1 MADRTKNNIV
11 IQARTWIGTPFHHQ
25 ARLKGKGCD
34 CLGLI
39 VGVVDELGLKD
50 KNDQPLSG
58 YDEVTYSKEPD
69 GAYLMEKL
77 TALLDEVPIVEAR
90 AGDLALF
97 TVRNNPQHMAF
108 LTDYEDTLG
117 MVHSYAPAR
126 RVVEHRLDDDWKSR
140 LVKVFRWES
149 G

>member
-1 MADRTKNNIV
+1 MTLSSDIA

-39 VGVVDELGLKD
+39 VGVVDELELKD
-50 KNDQPLSG
+50 KNGVRLAA

-69 GAYLMEKL
+69 GAYLAQKL
-77 TALLDEVPIVEAR
+77 TGLLKEVPVAKAR
-90 AGDLALF
+90 AGDLGLF
-97 TVRNNPQHMAF
+97 KVRENPQHLAIF
-108 LTDYEDTLG
+108 SDYNGALG
-117 MVHSYAPAR
+117 MIHCYAQAR

-140 LVKVFRWES
+140 LIKVYRWQQ
-149 G
+149 

>member
-1 MADRTKNNIV
+1 MKNHNNIV
-11 IQARTWIGTPFHHQ
+11 SQARTWLGTPFHHQ

-50 KNDQPLSG
+50 RNGMRLAA

-69 GAYLMEKL
+69 GAYLIQKL
-77 TALLDEVPIVEAR
+77 AGLLEEVPIAEAR

-97 TVRNNPQHMAF
+97 KVRENPQHLAI
-108 LTDYEDTLG
+108 LSDYEGELG
-117 MVHSYAPAR
+117 MIHSFAPSR
-126 RVVEHRLDDDWKSR
+126 RVVEHRLDDEWKSKII
-140 LVKVFRWES
+140 KVFRWQQS
-149 G
+149 F